1 MKQSEFYLVRRGAL
15 PPVLR
20 KVAQAN
26 RLLAQGS
33 ARTVNEAVEMTGIS
47 RSSYYKFKDDIKE
60 FHDSFRETA
69 MTLILEV
76 LDEPGLLA
84 EILRIVASG
93 RANILTIYQSIPQNG
108 VASVSISLQI
118 TSETE
123 DVNAMIAELES
134 SPGIR
139 RVTVAGR

>member
-20 KVAQAN
+20 KVAEAN

-33 ARTVNEAVEMTGIS
+33 ARTVNEAVAMTGIS

-69 MTLILEV
+69 MTLILDV

-84 EILRIVASG
+84 EILRIVAAG
-93 RANILTIYQSIPQNG
+93 GANILTIYQSIPQNG

-118 TSETE
+118 TQGTE
-123 DVNAMIAELES
+123 NVNSMITELES
-134 SPGIR
+134 NPGIR